1 MYRTMSESFIPVND
15 EEAAENVQE
24 FIEEHGLEGFLV
36 LHTRQMVYRFV
47 KQEFLSADEEVDDI
61 SLQMHFDAEGD
72 DALHDKRDE
81 LLYHCE
87 RWARDLVDRLKED
100 EVIGDVIANDDFER
114 LDEEQVYERWQNEY
128 HDTLEQWRDEAELDS
143 ESPDSQTELPHEERD
158 DS

>member
-1 MYRTMSESFIPVND
+1 MSEEFIPEDD

-24 FIEEHGLEGFLV
+24 FIQEHGLEGFLV
-36 LHTRQMVYRFV
+36 LHTRQMIYRFV

-72 DALHDKRDE
+72 DELHDKRDE

-87 RWARDLVDRLKED
+87 TWARDLVDRLKKD
-100 EVIGDVIANDDFER
+100 EVVGDVIANDDFEA
-114 LDEEQVYERWQNEY
+114 LDDEQVYKRWEDEY
-128 HDTLEQWRDEAELDS
+128 HDALEQWRDEAELDS
-143 ESPDSQTELPHEERD
+143 ESPESQTELPREGRE